1 MPTSKRKMDRKR
13 WKKTKITGKRSNDRL
28 GLKTKEKPQTH
39 VQKYINVYGRWLSQR
54 FSQSV
59 ERKMYQRRQRTSGFD
74 AIERD
79 ALYSRISE
87 STIPK
92 NGRTGKTG
100 RRKVEKRKGK
110 RFKGWVIVAG
120 RWHMGLSDFTDKQPC
135 CFFR

>member
-1 MPTSKRKMDRKR
+1 MSKDTSMFTED
-13 WKKTKITGKRSNDRL
+13 GYLNDFHRAWNE
-28 GLKTKEKPQTH
+28 KCIKDDKE
-39 VQKYINVYGRWLSQR
+39 
-54 FSQSV
+54 
-59 ERKMYQRRQRTSGFD
+59 TSGFD

-100 RRKVEKRKGK
+100 RRKAEKRKGK

-120 RWHMGLSDFTDKQPC
+120 RWHMGLSDFTDKQPR
-135 CFFR
+135 CFFRKRTP